1 MYTERWPICLL
12 IIYVLQAEL
21 EHSVVKVVNPAQC
34 GTATTTTSTTPSLM
48 IVQPKYEAKELWKF
62 TVGDIFFLNMHQ
74 LARGTTITTSTSNG
88 IQVEWNFRRRNRREE
103 IELQGR
109 FFTIWKW
116 TIQELDRIVN
126 NGKGRSRDE
135 KPLNGVYTFRMMGGA
150 YWILSLNVKVLDSLI
165 GVLTRQHNL
174 SDRR

>member
-74 LARGTTITTSTSNG
+74 LARGTSRG
-88 IQVEWNFRRRNRREE
+88 IQVEWNYSLPTTKEK